1 MGECGMI
8 LEPGEENDFYKLKNN
23 IDYCRMLQKNLL
35 NRKWE
40 NVYKERCPKYY
51 LPLNEIIRKIENENL
66 TNMPSIPELKEFVYH
81 NTFQISS
88 IIDLFEY
95 CKDFHLDIP
104 KCAKNM
110 ICEACAC
117 NGCEF
122 MRDHLGYTCEDCKKD
137 YYTGYHGYCDE

>member
-1 MGECGMI
+1 MI
-8 LEPGEENDFYKLKNN
+8 LEPGEENDFYKLQDN

-51 LPLNEIIRKIENENL
+51 LPLNEMIRKIESENW

-88 IIDLFEY
+88 IIDLFKY

-117 NGCEF
+117 NSCEF
-122 MRDHLGYTCEDCKKD
+122 MQDHLGYTCEDCKKD